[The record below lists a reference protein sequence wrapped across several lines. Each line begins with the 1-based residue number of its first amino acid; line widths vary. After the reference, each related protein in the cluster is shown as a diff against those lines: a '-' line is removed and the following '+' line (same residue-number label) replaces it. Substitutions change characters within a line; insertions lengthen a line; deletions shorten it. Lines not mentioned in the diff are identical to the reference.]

1 MALPTQ
7 GAISLNAIHVEAGG
21 GSTTTCSI
29 NDADIRQLISSTA
42 GTSVSFSG
50 FYGASAPTTS
60 VLDTQTVT
68 TGHAVSYYT
77 FRGYLRQGIS
87 YISYGSINDG
97 SWDVLSQAATIN
109 EISWNNVSNPGY
121 VQFKINTGYISKTSF
136 FTTMKIGNTSFTSAS
151 SNYST
156 NSSTTNWAWTLA
168 DPFPTTGTNI
178 TVEWF

>member
-1 MALPTQ
+1 MTLPTQ
-7 GAISLNAIHVEAGG
+7 GVISLNAIHVEAGG
-21 GSTTTCSI
+21 SSATTCSI

-42 GTSVSFSG
+42 GTSVSFSS
-50 FYGASAPTTS
+50 FYGASAPAAS
-60 VLDTQTVT
+60 ALDTQTVT

-97 SWDVLSQAATIN
+97 SWDALTQAATIN
-109 EISWNNVSNPGY
+109 EISWNNVSSPGY
-121 VQFKINTGYISKTSF
+121 VQFKINTGYISKTT
-136 FTTMKIGNTSFTSAS
+136 FTSMKIGNTTFTSAS